1 MNEQKKQI
9 LWTKNFILLV
19 LVNLIMFV
27 SFQLYPPSLPPY
39 LKSLGVP
46 ESLLGWYT
54 ASTTAAAVAV
64 RPFIG
69 ILLDSWGRKYIFLT
83 GLAFVLL
90 TVALMAFFPYAVP
103 LLFLRFFQGLG
114 WGVITTS
121 AATVATDNI
130 PKKRMGEG
138 IGYFSLSIG
147 LSLAVGPALALSMSM
162 EALLYFSIALM
173 AAASV
178 LALFLK
184 YEPAEKSEGAK
195 PKFAVEK
202 TALVPTALICITNI
216 CFGAMVTFMVIYSKS
231 KGIENISSYYVI
243 YAVVL
248 MVSRPL
254 IGKLVDRNWHVCVMA
269 VGIVCMILSLLS
281 LAFAAGLTMFNIGA
295 AFYGIGQGAVLTTS
309 QTLSVINAPKNKIG
323 TANATYAMGFDVG
336 LSVGAVL
343 SGVMVAHIGYSAM
356 FLLLTAAPLLSGTV
370 FWYAHKRNVFLLQK

>member
-1 MNEQKKQI
+1 MAEQKKQV
-9 LWTKNFILLV
+9 LWTKNFVLLV

-39 LKSLGVP
+39 LKSLGVS
-46 ESLLGWYT
+46 EGLLGWYT
-54 ASTTAAAVAV
+54 ASTTAAAVLV

-69 ILLDSWGRKYIFLT
+69 IMLDSWGRKYIFLT

-147 LSLAVGPALALSMSM
+147 LSLAIGPAVALSMSM
-162 EALLYFSIALM
+162 ENLLYFSIVLM
-173 AAASV
+173 AAAAV
-178 LALFLK
+178 AALFLQYK
-184 YEPAEKSEGAK
+184 PAEKTGRGGGL
-195 PKFAVEK
+195 KFAVEK
-202 TALVPTALICITNI
+202 SALVPTAIICITNV
-216 CFGAMVTFMVIYSKS
+216 CFGAMVTFMVIYSQT
-231 KGIENISSYYVI
+231 KGIDNISSYYVI

-248 MVSRPL
+248 MVTRPI
-254 IGKLVDRNWHVCVMA
+254 IGRLVDRNWHLCVMC

-281 LAFAAGLTMFNIGA
+281 LSFASGILMFDLA
-295 AFYGIGQGAVLTTS
+295 AVCYGIGQGAVLTTS

-323 TANATYAMGFDVG
+323 TANATFAMGFDIG
-336 LSVGAVL
+336 LSVGAVF
-343 SGVMVAHIGYSAM
+343 SGVLVSWLGYSAM
-356 FLLLTAAPLLSGTV
+356 FLVLTAAPLCAGVIFL
-370 FWYAHKRNVFLLQK
+370 YAYRHNVFVSQ